1 MDSADGSADE
11 HRAVQLSTCR
21 VIVISQS
28 SSLACVL
35 SDSYA
40 THSQKLAIVLQHQVR
55 LTFQI
60 GADRP
65 LALVRSNSKLRL
77 DSYSYLRQFFV
88 TIADGHRLNV
98 SATAAVIHFRTTMAA
113 DYLISQQNFKV
124 VDVSA
129 TSPPSSWTAR
139 DCIPLDMR
147 PQRHLSN
154 LHIAFWLRR
163 IQ

>member
-11 HRAVQLSTCR
+11 HRAVQFSTCR

-28 SSLACVL
+28 SSRADVL

-40 THSQKLAIVLQHQVR
+40 AHSQKVAIVLQYQVWPM
-55 LTFQI
+55 FQI

-65 LALVRSNSKLRL
+65 LAPPRSNSKLRR
-77 DSYSYLRQFFV
+77 DNYSYLRRFFL

-98 SATAAVIHFRTTMAA
+98 SATAAVIHFCTTMAA
-113 DYLISQQNFKV
+113 DYFISQRNFKV
-124 VDVSA
+124 VDVSV
-129 TSPPSSWTAR
+129 TPPHSSWTAR
-139 DCIPLDMR
+139 DCIPLDMHL
-147 PQRHLSN
+147 QRHLSN
-154 LHIAFWLRR
+154 LHIAFWLGR